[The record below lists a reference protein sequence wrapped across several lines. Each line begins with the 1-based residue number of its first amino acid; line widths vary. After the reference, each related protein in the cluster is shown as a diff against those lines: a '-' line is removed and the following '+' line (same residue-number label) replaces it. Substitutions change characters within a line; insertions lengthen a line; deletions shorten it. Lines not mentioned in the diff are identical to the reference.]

1 MRTDAGR
8 FRTVTFRL
16 TFWFCAVFVV
26 LSAAVFGL
34 VYAILAMSLRSA
46 AEQDLRENLIEFAA
60 MYANRGQAAL
70 QGEFD
75 REAESDGP
83 ARVFLLLLGPD
94 LSRKAT
100 SDLRPWRG
108 VKLVPADLTQLAT
121 NEVRIW
127 KTTGPGEE
135 RAPAL
140 AAARRLRSGTILIVG
155 TSLAHDREFLES
167 YRAACA
173 TGVLMMVLAGGA
185 LGWVFAR
192 RAMAGV
198 ERVTRT
204 ANRIGGTNLAQR
216 VPVGREGREIQDLAA
231 AFNAMLE
238 RIQSL
243 VAELR
248 EVSSNIAH
256 DLRSPITRIRGL
268 AESAVAGPGK
278 PEGWIES
285 AGAIIEE
292 CDRLVNLINTMLE
305 IAETDAGAIRVDGEN
320 IDLRGLLLDAYE
332 LFLPSAE
339 VAGLSLELSISAEDS
354 LVVLGDPGKLQR
366 AVANLVDNAI
376 KYTPHGGRVL
386 IAAERTG
393 EWIQVSIT
401 DTGVGVPP
409 EELARVFERFYRGDR
424 SRSQS
429 GNGLGL
435 SLARSIVRAHG
446 GEITAYSRPAGGS
459 TFAVRLRAA
468 P

>member
-1 MRTDAGR
+1 MRPHAGR
-8 FRTVTFRL
+8 FQTVTFRL
-16 TFWFCAVFVV
+16 TFWFCAVFAV

-34 VYAILAMSLRSA
+34 VYAILATSLRST

-60 MYANRGQAAL
+60 MYGNRGLAAL

-83 ARVFLLLLGPD
+83 ATVFLVLLGPD
-94 LSRKAT
+94 LKRKAA
-100 SDLRPWRG
+100 SDLRPWQG
-108 VKLVPADLTQLAT
+108 VKFIPSDLTKLPPT
-121 NEVRIW
+121 KVRIW

-140 AAARRLRSGTILIVG
+140 AAAQRLKDGSILIVG
-155 TSLAHDREFLES
+155 TSLAHDREFLEN
-167 YRAACA
+167 YRVACA
-173 TGVLMMVLAGGA
+173 TGVLAMVLAGGA
-185 LGWVFAR
+185 LGWLFAR

-204 ANRIGGTNLAQR
+204 AKRIGSTNLAQR

-248 EVSSNIAH
+248 EVSNNIAH

-268 AESAVAGPGK
+268 AESAVAGPSE
-278 PEGWIES
+278 PEACLER

-305 IAETDAGAIRVDGEN
+305 IAETDAGASRVDRED
-320 IDLRGLLLDAYE
+320 IELRNLLLDAYE

-339 VAGLSLELSISAEDS
+339 VAGLSLELSIPPEDS
-354 LVVLGDPGKLQR
+354 LVVSGDPAKLQR

-376 KYTPHGGRVL
+376 KYTPCGGRVL

-401 DTGVGVPP
+401 DTGVGIAP
-409 EELARVFERFYRGDR
+409 EKLARVFERFYRGDR

-446 GEITAYSRPAGGS
+446 GEITAFSRPAGGS
-459 TFAVRLRAA
+459 TFAVRLRTAV
-468 P
+468 